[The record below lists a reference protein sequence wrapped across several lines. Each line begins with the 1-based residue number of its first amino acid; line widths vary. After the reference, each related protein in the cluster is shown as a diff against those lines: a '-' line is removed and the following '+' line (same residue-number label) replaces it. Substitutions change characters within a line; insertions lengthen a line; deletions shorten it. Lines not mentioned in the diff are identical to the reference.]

1 MTARDSGSSSDG
13 WIRTA
18 AATGAAALRRL
29 ALVSLLCLLAACA
42 AGPQAPLLSPLD
54 VAKRYGYTEA
64 TLGPAKI
71 QVTYVGPSR
80 QSSVYASEREPD
92 ANAARTQ
99 AYDLAVW
106 RAAQIALERGF
117 AGFHVDSSRAD
128 IETTYDDPFS
138 DPFYGPFGPPYGPYF
153 GSPFRRRLWGYPGFY
168 PAYNPFA
175 YIQARVTIDVTLLQ
189 ALGPGDYVA
198 QDAIAQLRRTYP
210 TAEGIAANVAAPSP
224 PPPAVSPPAPA
235 APAAP
240 ALPPSS

>member
-1 MTARDSGSSSDG
+1 MAARDRGSIYG
-13 WIRTA
+13 WART
-18 AATGAAALRRL
+18 ATGAVALRRL
-29 ALVSLLCLLAACA
+29 AAAALVCLLAACA
-42 AGPQAPLLSPLD
+42 TGPQAPLLSPLN

-64 TLGPAKI
+64 TFGPAKV

-80 QSSVYASEREPD
+80 QSSVYASERDPD

-117 AGFHVDSSRAD
+117 TGFHVDSSRAD
-128 IETTYDDPFS
+128 IETTYDDPFY
-138 DPFYGPFGPPYGPYF
+138 DPLYGPPYGPYF
-153 GSPFRRRLWGYPGFY
+153 GPPFRRRFWGYPGFY
-168 PAYNPFA
+168 PSYNPYA

-210 TAEGIAANVAAPSP
+210 AAEGLAANVATPPPTPSP
-224 PPPAVSPPAPA
+224 PPAPVAPPVPPPPSAPAP
-235 APAAP
+235 
-240 ALPPSS
+240 PPSG